1 MPNLAWIGLRVWVQE
16 PQEFSTSFILRG
28 YVWLYIVVYAHH
40 DEIWQ
45 RRVCYV
51 PALTCQIWPRSG
63 IGVGTVSLQRWKC
76 GKMTV
81 FGGFPELHTYSPLL
95 LLSFPSPLPFPSFP
109 FLSPTLPFP
118 IFLSPLPLP
127 LPSLPPFPFS
137 LRPSFLHFSPISL
150 IFPSLSF
157 PNLPIPFPSFSSP
170 FLTELWE
177 GGKGVLQVLRRLQL
191 LLRFSSSVFW
201 CIS

>member
-1 MPNLAWIGLRVWVQE
+1 
-16 PQEFSTSFILRG
+16 
-28 YVWLYIVVYAHH
+28 
-40 DEIWQ
+40 
-45 RRVCYV
+45 
-51 PALTCQIWPRSG
+51 
-63 IGVGTVSLQRWKC
+63 
-76 GKMTV
+76 MTV

-118 IFLSPLPLP
+118 IFLSPFPLP

-177 GGKGVLQVLRRLQL
+177 GVKACC
-191 LLRFSSSVFW
+191 RFCGDYSCCLGFLVPYFDVFL
-201 CIS
+201 SAMKKQSL